1 MNFIGID
8 LGTTYST
15 VATVDENGLPIVL
28 RNAEGS
34 PLTPSAVYIEPDGT
48 PVVGEDA
55 KDRMQN
61 GLDVAVFFKR
71 FMGQDDYAF
80 TAADGRDY
88 SATDLSAIL
97 LAKLKRDAEM
107 ALGSEVRKAVI
118 TVPAY
123 FNDLQRNCTMEAG
136 RRAGLDVMRIINEP
150 TAAAIHYGL
159 GQASNMNVL
168 VYDLGGGT
176 FDVTILRID
185 GGKLSVKATGGDHEL
200 GGKDFDDALISY
212 ISDLFRQDTGLE
224 VEEDMEAYADLV
236 FAVENLKKQ
245 LSTRS
250 TATVRVACGGQR
262 GRYDVSREKF
272 EELTAPLLHT
282 TQEKCRHILEEAG
295 LRWSDVNGALL
306 VGGSTKMPMVGNWI
320 KQMTGRDPLRG
331 INVEEAVAL
340 GAAIQASVEVLNKER
355 LVLGGKAAA
364 DPRFRLAGKVEIK
377 DVMSHSLGTVAVS
390 ADGSKYVNSIIVR
403 KNTPVPVTD
412 RRRLEF
418 ATRPSDD
425 NVQTVYL
432 TQGETSDLERVK
444 VVGKYL
450 FKGITHNKSNGKAI
464 IEIAYSYDANGV
476 IVVAGRQI
484 DASRD
489 LIVEKVPLEDDLD
502 WMFEAPAPATLP
514 LSVIVTIDCSYS
526 MWRNPVMKAVDAG
539 IDFARILP
547 FPDTRLRVRGFAD
560 RERDMSSAWVS
571 SQTDATKA
579 FSQAP
584 DFVKDGLIGYGN
596 GCSPIATCGQLLNQ
610 EKGRTQVL
618 VILTDG
624 AWDRQDKA
632 ITEADIVKASGVTII
647 AIGFGSADK
656 KFLQRIS
663 SGDSNSFFTDLSN
676 LSSTFSSI
684 AREIS
689 SGLTRK

>member
-15 VATVDENGLPIVL
+15 VATVDENGHPIVL

-97 LAKLKRDAEM
+97 LSKLKRDAEM

-176 FDVTILRID
+176 FDVTILKID
-185 GGKLSVKATGGDHEL
+185 GGKLSVMATGGDHEL
-200 GGKDFDDALISY
+200 GGKDFDDALIAY
-212 ISDLFRQDTGLE
+212 ISDLFRQETGLE
-224 VEEDMEAYADLV
+224 VEDDMEAYADLV

-250 TATVRVACGGQR
+250 SATVRVACGGQR
-262 GRYDVSREKF
+262 GRYEVSREKF

-295 LRWSDVNGALL
+295 LRWSDVDGALL
-306 VGGSTKMPMVGNWI
+306 VGGSTKMPMVSNWI

-340 GAAIQASVEVLNKER
+340 GAAIQASVEALEAER
-355 LVLGGKAAA
+355 LVIGGKAAA
-364 DPRFRLAGKVEIK
+364 DPRFKLAGKVEIQ

-390 ADGSKYVNSIIVR
+390 ADGSKYINSIIVR

-450 FKGITHNKSNGKAI
+450 FKGITHNRNGKAI

-476 IVVAGRQI
+476 IVVKGKQV

-502 WMFEAPAPATLP
+502 WMFEAPAPASLP

-526 MWRNPVMKAVDAG
+526 MWKNPVMKAMGAG
-539 IDFARILP
+539 IDFARNLP
-547 FPDTRLRVRGFAD
+547 FPSTRLRVRGFANS
-560 RERDMSSAWVS
+560 EKDMSSGWVS
-571 SQTDATKA
+571 SLEDAELA
-579 FSQAP
+579 FGEAP
-584 DFVKDGLIGYGN
+584 RFVVDGIIGFGN
-596 GCSPIATCGQLLNQ
+596 GCSPIAACGSLLDR
-610 EKGRTQVL
+610 EKDRTRVL

-624 AWDRQDKA
+624 VWDDQRKA
-632 ITEADIVKASGVTII
+632 IAESDVVKASGVTII

-656 KFLQRIS
+656 EFLKRIRQATATHS
-663 SGDSNSFFTDLSN
+663 SLTSPISARLS
-676 LSSTFSSI
+676 
-684 AREIS
+684 AR
-689 SGLTRK
+689 